1 MILVARKPVRIADRF
16 FFDHMLNPLAKS
28 GVRDEIKQ
36 MSTTV
41 RDARQFLARTDLFS
55 SFSDHDFDVLLS
67 CARERAMRRDEV
79 LFQRGDPGVS
89 MMVILA
95 GEVRIILPGE
105 QRDDQVL
112 NRLSAGAVF
121 GEIALFDGK
130 PRSADAVAATNGRL
144 LVIER
149 SAMLQVLERD
159 GAFARRVIE
168 IVCLRLRAT
177 LSQLDALLF
186 QDVQS
191 RIIGHLAQLVEQ
203 RGIDRVDI
211 TQNELARVVGAARE
225 TVNRKLQEIEAAGL
239 ITLAPGRILIRDSA
253 RLRGLVLGRFAL
265 R

>member
-1 MILVARKPVRIADRF
+1 
-16 FFDHMLNPLAKS
+16 
-28 GVRDEIKQ
+28 
-36 MSTTV
+36 MSPQWWRLHDGDWLMGTTV
-41 RDARQFLARTDLFS
+41 GDARQILARTELFG
-55 SFSDHDFDVLLS
+55 SFSEHDLDVLLS
-67 CARERAMRRDEV
+67 CARERVMRRDEI

-112 NRLSAGAVF
+112 NRLLAGSVF

-149 SAMLQVLERD
+149 AVMLQVLERD
-159 GAFARRVIE
+159 GEFARRVIE
-168 IVCLRLRAT
+168 IICLRLRAT

-191 RIIGHLAQLVEQ
+191 RIIGHLAQMIEQ
-203 RGIDRVDI
+203 RGIERIDI
-211 TQNELARVVGAARE
+211 TQTELARVVGAARE
-225 TVNRKLQEIEAAGL
+225 TVNRKLQEIQAAGL
-239 ITLAPGRILIRDSA
+239 ITLAPGRILILDPA
-253 RLRGLVLGRFAL
+253 RLRALVLGRFAL

>member
-1 MILVARKPVRIADRF
+1 M
-16 FFDHMLNPLAKS
+16 
-28 GVRDEIKQ
+28 
-36 MSTTV
+36 
-41 RDARQFLARTDLFS
+41 ARTELFG
-55 SFSDHDFDVLLS
+55 SFSDHDFDVLFS
-67 CARERAMRRDEV
+67 CARERAMRRDEI

-112 NRLSAGAVF
+112 NRLLAGSVF

-149 SAMLQVLERD
+149 TAMLQVLERD
-159 GAFARRVIE
+159 GEFARRVIE
-168 IVCLRLRAT
+168 IICLRLRAT

-191 RIIGHLAQLVEQ
+191 RIIGHCGATN
-203 RGIDRVDI
+203 RV
-211 TQNELARVVGAARE
+211 RK
-225 TVNRKLQEIEAAGL
+225 TVNQRDKKLTAMCD
-239 ITLAPGRILIRDSA
+239 RISCFILVA
-253 RLRGLVLGRFAL
+253 R
-265 R
+265 